1 MTYTDIE
8 SIFSDLKEK
17 FLAEEAK
24 DEMDQNIMRRHM
36 EDLDEVLEILH
47 DIVDYSPSDEEITAS
62 GNWYS

>member
-8 SIFSDLKEK
+8 LIFSDLKEK

-36 EDLDEVLEILH
+36 EDLDEGLEVLH
-47 DIVDYSPSDEEITAS
+47 DIVDYSPSDEEIIAS